1 MRFGKKGIG
10 AVASITAAAALLTCL
25 VPVALADNGGGGS
38 GEGGGGDHGGPSQTA
53 DVHWIY
59 KDSWPATLDGMKSA
73 LRDANVTL
81 SSDLSDGA
89 NEYVDMNKTLS
100 DAIDECRRSYTG
112 EGNADCRM
120 VAVGYARLGNG
131 LFNGSYV
138 SSNAKNRWEAQWR
151 AEAKGDYTYQGQKYS
166 TSTTWKDKLGTRSVD
181 SLAQE
186 SINSNPNASFRVIVL
201 AQNQPPVDYKLNVT
215 TSHKQKTDMQVGS
228 TDPVGDVIHADN
240 GGSAIKETLNGTAII
255 HYENGPYLPAKSVS
269 KPISFS
275 SNGDTQL
282 DDLASPK
289 DFGMKY
295 WAEGSYWIDIQVP
308 KQGRMQAAVDTADRD
323 PAESWKVSSVPPEP
337 PVKKIEDGVSA
348 DRMTNRTTITYGTG
362 RGGYEMRFRDVI
374 EPNGV
379 EYSVDN
385 YRLIDRTDDNR
396 DVSGEFEI
404 TWDKA
409 SNTVSAARSADKGEM
424 PMDHV
429 YEFSF
434 DVTVS
439 KPSDFQ
445 QVKDHAW
452 GQWNH
457 EPEADAGKKQFDT
470 WRPNPD
476 KSWIRLNAK
485 GQWEAVIDPKETN
498 RTGAD
503 DMTLLDGDRVASV
516 VNGTIAK
523 NLIQAP
529 ETLTLTDDWS
539 AADYLFDADDKS
551 KIRVYEADAGTDR
564 ESSVTDIA
572 NHGRDVT
579 DQWTIT
585 MEGTTVTATAG
596 QTYREGLKGLKTA
609 KQVTLL
615 IPGKAAYANGK
626 GTGQVRD
633 DFGKQSSDELSFCT
647 EPDGKALTNK
657 GSQSVNTHTIP
668 TNEPKICGY
677 IPPVVKDVV
686 GESSQGGDQAS
697 VDGKVVYP
705 GQRVEYR
712 LETQPHLPGNLAYPV
727 GEVAVTDTYDEHLEV
742 DKQTLEVT
750 DLSTGRFI
758 PKTEYETQ
766 WNDAQH
772 AVRLV
777 FSDGYVKT
785 NWRNGANPRI
795 IVRFEGTVAK
805 DAPTDTKIGNQWAL
819 TLNNMITPSNK
830 VWNEPPDFTPVK
842 KDTQADPS
850 ISIDGKTAL
859 LGDRIYYRVTID
871 AKQTNQAYKVWR
883 LGMTDDW
890 DDEYLSLDAKHIEVT
905 DTATGK
911 DVTAKFNIA
920 AIDGAAYVYARTADT
935 KVPAT
940 GEIIKG
946 DPQPRNL
953 KEYAE
958 KKTHDPLKEP
968 AIDQSMLGTSYE
980 VSLPMTVIKVTDGH
994 IVKNKATQVV
1004 NDTRKDTN
1012 EVANPLKPVNPS
1024 KDVVVKVDGES
1035 IDKHSVYLNSLF
1047 LYRLDSSVLPA
1058 HRAYQ
1063 KVTDWSI
1070 TDPLDTEHDQYTG
1083 QWAVYAM
1090 RDLTEQGKV
1099 IARRGVKIAGSGFD
1113 AGMYGG
1119 ELFTLAQDDKGVV
1132 TVTATQRMLD
1142 LVSGNDENEQA
1153 WTAFIQCKR
1162 VKTGEHIANR
1172 FDETLNGTSR
1182 PSNQVETHTPDM
1194 TPSLKIEKW
1203 DEASGWPTGD
1213 RDQVKDALA
1222 MQGDTRIVFTI
1233 TNTSTTDPD
1242 TKQGAW
1248 YRTKDLN
1255 LKDQLVAGD
1264 GQVTDLEYPADWDT
1278 HILKPGESIEVRG
1291 VLKGVTDHH
1300 TDRVTV
1306 TGTPLVECV
1315 VSDPDPFDGKD
1326 ETSTPDNAV
1335 TIDGMLVC
1343 PDTEVVSNT
1352 DDWNGYRTGLAHT
1365 GTAIQGVIAAA
1376 ITLLAAGVGL
1386 VAARRFRRGN
1396 NAAGR
1401 HSGTTQPVDA
1411 EDADA
1416 DAVETA
1422 DSVPGGQSVV

>member
-1 MRFGKKGIG
+1 MRFGKKGAG

-38 GEGGGGDHGGPSQTA
+38 GEDGGGSGGGPTQTA

-59 KDSWPATLDGMKSA
+59 KDSWPATLDGMKTA
-73 LRDANVTL
+73 LSDAKVRL
-81 SSDLSDGA
+81 SSDLA
-89 NEYVDMNKTLS
+89 NGQNQFVNMNKTLS
-100 DAIDECRRSYTG
+100 DAIDECQRSYTG
-112 EGNADCRM
+112 EGNADCRL
-120 VAVGYARLGNG
+120 VAVGYVRLADGS
-131 LFNGSYV
+131 FNGSYV
-138 SSNAKNRWEAQWR
+138 SSNAKNRWETQWK

-186 SINSNPNASFRVIVL
+186 SIDSNPNASFRVIVL

-228 TDPVGDVIHADN
+228 TDPIGDVIHADN
-240 GGSAIKETLNGTAII
+240 GGSAIRETLNGTAII

-269 KPISFS
+269 KPISFP

-289 DFGMKY
+289 DFGMEH
-295 WAEGSYWIDIQVP
+295 WAEGTYWIDIQVP

-385 YRLIDRTDDNR
+385 YRLIDRIDGNR

-404 TWDKA
+404 NWDKA

-452 GQWNH
+452 GKWNH

-470 WRPNPD
+470 WRPDPD

-551 KIRVYEADAGTDR
+551 KIKVYEADAGTDR

-596 QTYREGLKGLKTA
+596 RAYREGLKGLKTA

-626 GTGQVRD
+626 GAGQVRD
-633 DFGKQSSDELSFCT
+633 DFGKQASDELSFCT
-647 EPDGKALTNK
+647 APDGKALTNK
-657 GSQSVNTHTIP
+657 GSQTVNTHTIP

-697 VDGKVVYP
+697 VDGRVVYP
-705 GQRVEYR
+705 GQRLEYR
-712 LETQPHLPGNLAYPV
+712 LETQPHLPGNLAYSV
-727 GEVAVTDTYDEHLEV
+727 SEVAVTDTYDEHLEV

-883 LGMTDDW
+883 LGMTDD
-890 DDEYLSLDAKHIEVT
+890 
-905 DTATGK
+905 
-911 DVTAKFNIA
+911 
-920 AIDGAAYVYARTADT
+920 
-935 KVPAT
+935 
-940 GEIIKG
+940 
-946 DPQPRNL
+946 
-953 KEYAE
+953 
-958 KKTHDPLKEP
+958 
-968 AIDQSMLGTSYE
+968 
-980 VSLPMTVIKVTDGH
+980 
-994 IVKNKATQVV
+994 
-1004 NDTRKDTN
+1004 
-1012 EVANPLKPVNPS
+1012 
-1024 KDVVVKVDGES
+1024 
-1035 IDKHSVYLNSLF
+1035 
-1047 LYRLDSSVLPA
+1047 
-1058 HRAYQ
+1058 
-1063 KVTDWSI
+1063 
-1070 TDPLDTEHDQYTG
+1070 
-1083 QWAVYAM
+1083 
-1090 RDLTEQGKV
+1090 
-1099 IARRGVKIAGSGFD
+1099 
-1113 AGMYGG
+1113 
-1119 ELFTLAQDDKGVV
+1119 
-1132 TVTATQRMLD
+1132 
-1142 LVSGNDENEQA
+1142 
-1153 WTAFIQCKR
+1153 
-1162 VKTGEHIANR
+1162 
-1172 FDETLNGTSR
+1172 
-1182 PSNQVETHTPDM
+1182 
-1194 TPSLKIEKW
+1194 
-1203 DEASGWPTGD
+1203 
-1213 RDQVKDALA
+1213 
-1222 MQGDTRIVFTI
+1222 
-1233 TNTSTTDPD
+1233 
-1242 TKQGAW
+1242 
-1248 YRTKDLN
+1248 
-1255 LKDQLVAGD
+1255 
-1264 GQVTDLEYPADWDT
+1264 
-1278 HILKPGESIEVRG
+1278 
-1291 VLKGVTDHH
+1291 
-1300 TDRVTV
+1300 
-1306 TGTPLVECV
+1306 
-1315 VSDPDPFDGKD
+1315 
-1326 ETSTPDNAV
+1326 
-1335 TIDGMLVC
+1335 
-1343 PDTEVVSNT
+1343 
-1352 DDWNGYRTGLAHT
+1352 
-1365 GTAIQGVIAAA
+1365 
-1376 ITLLAAGVGL
+1376 
-1386 VAARRFRRGN
+1386 
-1396 NAAGR
+1396 
-1401 HSGTTQPVDA
+1401 
-1411 EDADA
+1411 
-1416 DAVETA
+1416 
-1422 DSVPGGQSVV
+1422 

>member
-523 NLIQAP
+523 NLIQA
-529 ETLTLTDDWS
+529 
-539 AADYLFDADDKS
+539 
-551 KIRVYEADAGTDR
+551 
-564 ESSVTDIA
+564 
-572 NHGRDVT
+572 
-579 DQWTIT
+579 
-585 MEGTTVTATAG
+585 
-596 QTYREGLKGLKTA
+596 
-609 KQVTLL
+609 
-615 IPGKAAYANGK
+615 
-626 GTGQVRD
+626 
-633 DFGKQSSDELSFCT
+633 
-647 EPDGKALTNK
+647 
-657 GSQSVNTHTIP
+657 
-668 TNEPKICGY
+668 
-677 IPPVVKDVV
+677 
-686 GESSQGGDQAS
+686 
-697 VDGKVVYP
+697 
-705 GQRVEYR
+705 
-712 LETQPHLPGNLAYPV
+712 
-727 GEVAVTDTYDEHLEV
+727 
-742 DKQTLEVT
+742 
-750 DLSTGRFI
+750 
-758 PKTEYETQ
+758 
-766 WNDAQH
+766 
-772 AVRLV
+772 
-777 FSDGYVKT
+777 
-785 NWRNGANPRI
+785 
-795 IVRFEGTVAK
+795 
-805 DAPTDTKIGNQWAL
+805 
-819 TLNNMITPSNK
+819 
-830 VWNEPPDFTPVK
+830 
-842 KDTQADPS
+842 
-850 ISIDGKTAL
+850 
-859 LGDRIYYRVTID
+859 
-871 AKQTNQAYKVWR
+871 
-883 LGMTDDW
+883 
-890 DDEYLSLDAKHIEVT
+890 
-905 DTATGK
+905 
-911 DVTAKFNIA
+911 
-920 AIDGAAYVYARTADT
+920 
-935 KVPAT
+935 
-940 GEIIKG
+940 
-946 DPQPRNL
+946 
-953 KEYAE
+953 
-958 KKTHDPLKEP
+958 
-968 AIDQSMLGTSYE
+968 
-980 VSLPMTVIKVTDGH
+980 
-994 IVKNKATQVV
+994 
-1004 NDTRKDTN
+1004 
-1012 EVANPLKPVNPS
+1012 
-1024 KDVVVKVDGES
+1024 
-1035 IDKHSVYLNSLF
+1035 
-1047 LYRLDSSVLPA
+1047 
-1058 HRAYQ
+1058 
-1063 KVTDWSI
+1063 
-1070 TDPLDTEHDQYTG
+1070 
-1083 QWAVYAM
+1083 
-1090 RDLTEQGKV
+1090 
-1099 IARRGVKIAGSGFD
+1099 RR
-1113 AGMYGG
+1113 
-1119 ELFTLAQDDKGVV
+1119 
-1132 TVTATQRMLD
+1132 
-1142 LVSGNDENEQA
+1142 
-1153 WTAFIQCKR
+1153 
-1162 VKTGEHIANR
+1162 
-1172 FDETLNGTSR
+1172 
-1182 PSNQVETHTPDM
+1182 P
-1194 TPSLKIEKW
+1194 
-1203 DEASGWPTGD
+1203 
-1213 RDQVKDALA
+1213 
-1222 MQGDTRIVFTI
+1222 
-1233 TNTSTTDPD
+1233 
-1242 TKQGAW
+1242 
-1248 YRTKDLN
+1248 
-1255 LKDQLVAGD
+1255 
-1264 GQVTDLEYPADWDT
+1264 
-1278 HILKPGESIEVRG
+1278 
-1291 VLKGVTDHH
+1291 
-1300 TDRVTV
+1300 
-1306 TGTPLVECV
+1306 
-1315 VSDPDPFDGKD
+1315 
-1326 ETSTPDNAV
+1326 
-1335 TIDGMLVC
+1335 
-1343 PDTEVVSNT
+1343 
-1352 DDWNGYRTGLAHT
+1352 
-1365 GTAIQGVIAAA
+1365 
-1376 ITLLAAGVGL
+1376 
-1386 VAARRFRRGN
+1386 
-1396 NAAGR
+1396 
-1401 HSGTTQPVDA
+1401 
-1411 EDADA
+1411 
-1416 DAVETA
+1416 
-1422 DSVPGGQSVV
+1422 

>member
-476 KSWIRLNAK
+476 ELDPPEREGPVGGGHRPEGDQPDRRRRYDASGRGPGRL
-485 GQWEAVIDPKETN
+485 GSQRHHRQEPHPGPGDP
-498 RTGAD
+498 
-503 DMTLLDGDRVASV
+503 
-516 VNGTIAK
+516 
-523 NLIQAP
+523 
-529 ETLTLTDDWS
+529 
-539 AADYLFDADDKS
+539 DA
-551 KIRVYEADAGTDR
+551 
-564 ESSVTDIA
+564 
-572 NHGRDVT
+572 HGRLV
-579 DQWTIT
+579 
-585 MEGTTVTATAG
+585 GSRLPV
-596 QTYREGLKGLKTA
+596 RRRR
-609 KQVTLL
+609 QVE
-615 IPGKAAYANGK
+615 
-626 GTGQVRD
+626 D
-633 DFGKQSSDELSFCT
+633 
-647 EPDGKALTNK
+647 
-657 GSQSVNTHTIP
+657 QSVRGRRRHRSR
-668 TNEPKICGY
+668 
-677 IPPVVKDVV
+677 V
-686 GESSQGGDQAS
+686 
-697 VDGKVVYP
+697 
-705 GQRVEYR
+705 QRHR
-712 LETQPHLPGNLAYPV
+712 H
-727 GEVAVTDTYDEHLEV
+727 
-742 DKQTLEVT
+742 
-750 DLSTGRFI
+750 R
-758 PKTEYETQ
+758 
-766 WNDAQH
+766 
-772 AVRLV
+772 
-777 FSDGYVKT
+777 
-785 NWRNGANPRI
+785 
-795 IVRFEGTVAK
+795 
-805 DAPTDTKIGNQWAL
+805 
-819 TLNNMITPSNK
+819 
-830 VWNEPPDFTPVK
+830 
-842 KDTQADPS
+842 
-850 ISIDGKTAL
+850 
-859 LGDRIYYRVTID
+859 
-871 AKQTNQAYKVWR
+871 
-883 LGMTDDW
+883 
-890 DDEYLSLDAKHIEVT
+890 
-905 DTATGK
+905 
-911 DVTAKFNIA
+911 
-920 AIDGAAYVYARTADT
+920 
-935 KVPAT
+935 
-940 GEIIKG
+940 
-946 DPQPRNL
+946 QPR
-953 KEYAE
+953 
-958 KKTHDPLKEP
+958 
-968 AIDQSMLGTSYE
+968 QGTSPT
-980 VSLPMTVIKVTDGH
+980 SGRSRW
-994 IVKNKATQVV
+994 KAP
-1004 NDTRKDTN
+1004 R
-1012 EVANPLKPVNPS
+1012 
-1024 KDVVVKVDGES
+1024 
-1035 IDKHSVYLNSLF
+1035 
-1047 LYRLDSSVLPA
+1047 
-1058 HRAYQ
+1058 
-1063 KVTDWSI
+1063 
-1070 TDPLDTEHDQYTG
+1070 
-1083 QWAVYAM
+1083 
-1090 RDLTEQGKV
+1090 
-1099 IARRGVKIAGSGFD
+1099 
-1113 AGMYGG
+1113 
-1119 ELFTLAQDDKGVV
+1119 
-1132 TVTATQRMLD
+1132 
-1142 LVSGNDENEQA
+1142 
-1153 WTAFIQCKR
+1153 
-1162 VKTGEHIANR
+1162 
-1172 FDETLNGTSR
+1172 
-1182 PSNQVETHTPDM
+1182 
-1194 TPSLKIEKW
+1194 
-1203 DEASGWPTGD
+1203 
-1213 RDQVKDALA
+1213 
-1222 MQGDTRIVFTI
+1222 
-1233 TNTSTTDPD
+1233 
-1242 TKQGAW
+1242 
-1248 YRTKDLN
+1248 
-1255 LKDQLVAGD
+1255 
-1264 GQVTDLEYPADWDT
+1264 
-1278 HILKPGESIEVRG
+1278 
-1291 VLKGVTDHH
+1291 
-1300 TDRVTV
+1300 
-1306 TGTPLVECV
+1306 
-1315 VSDPDPFDGKD
+1315 
-1326 ETSTPDNAV
+1326 
-1335 TIDGMLVC
+1335 
-1343 PDTEVVSNT
+1343 
-1352 DDWNGYRTGLAHT
+1352 
-1365 GTAIQGVIAAA
+1365 
-1376 ITLLAAGVGL
+1376 
-1386 VAARRFRRGN
+1386 
-1396 NAAGR
+1396 
-1401 HSGTTQPVDA
+1401 
-1411 EDADA
+1411 
-1416 DAVETA
+1416 
-1422 DSVPGGQSVV
+1422 